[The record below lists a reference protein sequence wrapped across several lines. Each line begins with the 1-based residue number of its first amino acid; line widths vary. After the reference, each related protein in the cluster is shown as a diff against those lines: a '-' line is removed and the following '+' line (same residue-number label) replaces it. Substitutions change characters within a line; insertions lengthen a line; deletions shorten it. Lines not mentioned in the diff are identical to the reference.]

1 MYLAVVSFDIVYNA
15 ALDILLSIIPHASL
29 LVIHSLLLLILLL
42 LLFYFCFFCFCFFC
56 YTYTSRRL
64 ITYTTK
70 KIGCGNIVI
79 YMHISSYSLSLSG
92 GDGVLR
98 GRVRV

>member
-29 LVIHSLLLLILLL
+29 LVIHSLLLLLL
-42 LLFYFCFFCFCFFC
+42 LLFYFGFFCFCFCFFC

-79 YMHISSYSLSLSG
+79 YMSSYSLSLSG

-98 GRVRV
+98 GCVRV